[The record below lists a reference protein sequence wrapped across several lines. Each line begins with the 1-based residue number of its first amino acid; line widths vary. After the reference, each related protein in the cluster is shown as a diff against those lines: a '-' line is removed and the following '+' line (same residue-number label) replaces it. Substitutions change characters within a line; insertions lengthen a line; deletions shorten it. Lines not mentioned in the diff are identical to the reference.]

1 MKVAPRPGGTRDR
14 LLQAAEKEFARYGY
28 AGAHLQSI
36 AEQVGVQK
44 TALYYYFDSKSD
56 LYTAVIEAMLEVF
69 ERSLGAALASEGSHP
84 ERLERV
90 LDVLNDL
97 LAERPSYASILTRI
111 FIDAG
116 EADFEAIG
124 PSIRRL
130 IGGLMAF
137 YRQGVDAGAFRR
149 LSARHVFQSMFGMT
163 LFHYAAPLF
172 SAGVLEVD
180 DVYAPEAVRWRR
192 EQVRRLILRG
202 VLPDGPAAA

>member
-1 MKVAPRPGGTRDR
+1 VRTGPRGSGTRQR
-14 LLQAAEKEFARYGY
+14 LLEAAEKEFARYGY

-56 LYTAVIEAMLEVF
+56 LYTAVIEVMLDVF
-69 ERSLGAALASEGSHP
+69 ERAVGAALASEGSHP

-90 LDVLNDL
+90 LDALNDV

-116 EADFEAIG
+116 EADFEAIA

-130 IGGLMAF
+130 IGGVMAF
-137 YRQGVDAGAFRR
+137 YREGVDAGAFRR
-149 LSARHVFQSMFGMT
+149 LSARHAFQSVFGMT
-163 LFHYAAPLF
+163 LFHYAAPVF
-172 SAGVLEVD
+172 SAAVLGVED
-180 DVYAPEAVRWRR
+180 IYAPEAVRWRR
-192 EQVRRLILRG
+192 QEVRRLLLRG
-202 VLPDGPAAA
+202 MLPEATPTG